1 MTDDLEEIGSRLPQR
16 NAPRICCL
24 DGDEP
29 QYFLFVEMKPLF
41 SITTVSRAIM
51 YWFILH
57 YVFNLE
63 YCNQVKYV
71 ALFFQEFVFSLP
83 ATSFLKHQKTSTYL
97 TVTIDIQKF
106 I

>member
-1 MTDDLEEIGSRLPQR
+1 MINNLEEIGSRLPQQ
-16 NAPRICCL
+16 NDPQICCL

-41 SITTVSRAIM
+41 SFTTVSRAIM
-51 YWFILH
+51 YRFILH

-71 ALFFQEFVFSLP
+71 ALFLFVFGLL
-83 ATSFLKHQKTSTYL
+83 ATSFLRHQKKS
-97 TVTIDIQKF
+97 DIQKF